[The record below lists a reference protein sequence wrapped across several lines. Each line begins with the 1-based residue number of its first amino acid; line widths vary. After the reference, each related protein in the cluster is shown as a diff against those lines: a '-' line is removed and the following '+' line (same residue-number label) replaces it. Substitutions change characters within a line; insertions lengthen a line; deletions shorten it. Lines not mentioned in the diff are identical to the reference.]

1 MKTNPPNSLELKS
14 SLGLQYDKYL
24 HKFQKLIPN
33 RIREIL
39 LVASPYD
46 SYLIEEDGL
55 VYDEIKKEYQGLNL
69 YHAPEVIHV
78 STAAEAYE
86 LLKIKR
92 FDMII
97 TTLHIKDVHAVKFAQ
112 TLRNQGYKIPI
123 VLLTYDNNE
132 RKSLMIGNKENVFDQ
147 IFIWHG
153 DYRLLVAII
162 KCMEDRLNVENDSE
176 VADVQSIILIEN
188 NVRFYS
194 LYLPIIYTEIFEQSQ
209 RLINEGINLTHKYLR
224 MRTRPKILLCTNY
237 EEAWTMFEKYSKN
250 ILGVISDVN
259 FNRNG
264 VKDKEAGIHFVKAV
278 KKRFSDVPVLLQ
290 SSNARFGQHAKE
302 LGVAFIL
309 KTSPSLLSDLR
320 QFIIHNFGFGDF
332 IFRLPNGKYVGQASN
347 LKTLEEEL
355 KTIPVESLLYH
366 GERNHFSSWLKA
378 RTEFT
383 LANMLRSKQVK
394 DYETPEGL
402 RKFLISSLVDY
413 RKWRTQ
419 GVITNYDYHTFDP
432 NNSFC
437 RIGGGSMGG
446 KARGLGF
453 VNNLLAKYNIDERF
467 PNVKI
472 SVPTTVVIG
481 TEVFDTFLT
490 QNKLLNFA
498 LTCNN
503 DQEIVKRFTSA
514 FLPVEVTEKLRDLMT
529 QMTKPIA
536 VRSSS
541 LLEDSQYQPFAGVY
555 ETYMLPNN
563 KDDTNARL
571 LDLSTAIKKVYA
583 SIFYQKSKDYIKATD
598 YRLEEEKMAIVIQ
611 NIMGTEKNDR
621 FYPDCSGVAK
631 SHNFYPYQPQKASDG
646 IAQIVLGLGKM
657 VVDGGK
663 TLRFC
668 PKFPRH
674 IMQFFSSTETLKT
687 AQQDFFALSMKSR
700 LENIVT
706 TEDQFVQK
714 FELEDAEIDG
724 SLIYS
729 GSTYSME
736 NNAIYDSISR
746 PGHRIVTFAPILQYD
761 LFPLPSILDF
771 ILELGSW
778 SMGTPVEIEFAV
790 NLNVPYGAP
799 KEFALLQMRPLV
811 LNFEME
817 ELQTESIPKNQIL
830 IKSSQ
835 VLGNGIQRNIFDVIL
850 VDPDLFNRS
859 ESRNVALEIAAF
871 NTILRNQERP
881 YLLIGLGRWG
891 TADPWLG
898 IPVSWD
904 QINGASA
911 IVEASF
917 KDFEVSPSQGSHFF
931 QNITSFNIS
940 YFTINSNSSSNID
953 WKFFKKLTPVAT
965 RECVHHY
972 QFDKPLTI
980 MINGSKG
987 KGIIIRPGFDE
998 NE

>member
-1 MKTNPPNSLELKS
+1 MNHNAKNSLEVKS
-14 SLGLQYDKYL
+14 SLGVQYDTNL

-39 LVASPYD
+39 FVASPYD

-86 LLKIKR
+86 LLKIKK

-97 TTLHIKDVHAVKFAQ
+97 TTLHIKDIHAIKFAQ
-112 TLRNQGYKIPI
+112 ALRTQGYKIPI
-123 VLLTYDNNE
+123 VLLTYDNSE
-132 RKSLMIGNKENVFDQ
+132 IKSLIMGNKESVFDQ

-162 KCMEDRLNVENDSE
+162 KCMEDRLNVENDSQ

-188 NVRFYS
+188 SVRFYS

-209 RLINEGINLTHKYLR
+209 RLINEGLNLTHKHLR

-259 FNRNG
+259 FKRNG
-264 VKDKEAGIHFVKAV
+264 VKDSEAGIHFVKAV
-278 KKRFSDVPVLLQ
+278 KKRFNDVPVLLQ
-290 SSNARFGQHAKE
+290 SSNACFEKNAKE
-302 LGVAFIL
+302 LGVSFIL
-309 KTSPSLLSDLR
+309 KTSPSLLYDLR
-320 QFIIHNFGFGDF
+320 QFIVQNFGFGDF
-332 IFRLPNGKYVGQASN
+332 IFRLPDGTYIGQASN

-355 KTIPVESLLYH
+355 RTVPVESIIYH

-378 RTEFT
+378 RTELT
-383 LANMLRSKQVK
+383 LANMLRSKKVK

-402 RKFLISSLVDY
+402 RNFLLNSLIKY

-453 VNNLLAKYNIDERF
+453 VNNLLGKYKVDERF
-467 PNVKI
+467 PNVNI
-472 SVPTTVVIG
+472 FVPTTVVLG
-481 TEVFDTFLT
+481 TEVFDKFLLL
-490 QNKLLNFA
+490 NKLLNFA
-498 LTCNN
+498 LTCND
-503 DQEIVKRFTSA
+503 DQEILKRFSSA
-514 FLPVEVTEKLRDLMT
+514 FLPIEVTEKLHDLMA
-529 QMTKPIA
+529 QLTKPLA

-563 KDDTNARL
+563 KSDTNARL
-571 LDLSTAIKKVYA
+571 QDLMMAIKKVYA
-583 SIFYQKSKDYIKATD
+583 SIFYQKSKDYIKATE

-631 SHNFYPYQPQKASDG
+631 SHNFYPYKPQKASDG

-668 PKFPRH
+668 PKYPRH
-674 IMQFFSSTETLKT
+674 ILHSFSSNETLKT
-687 AQQDFFALSMKSR
+687 AQQDFFALSMKTR
-700 LENIVT
+700 PENIVT
-706 TEDQFVQK
+706 ALDLFVHK
-714 FELEDAEIDG
+714 YDLEDAEKDG

-736 NNAIYDSISR
+736 NNTIYDGISR
-746 PGHRIVTFAPILQYD
+746 RGHRLVTFTPVLQYD
-761 LFPLPSILDF
+761 LFPLPEVLDY
-771 ILELGSW
+771 ILELASW

-790 NLNVPYGAP
+790 NLNVPCGSP
-799 KEFALLQMRPLV
+799 REFALLQMRPLV

-817 ELQTESIPKNQIL
+817 ELQTENIPMGQML
-830 IKSSQ
+830 VKSSQ
-835 VLGNGIQRNIFDVIL
+835 VLGNGIQRNIYDAIV

-859 ESRNVALEIAAF
+859 ESHNVAQEIAAF
-871 NTILRNQERP
+871 NTLLRNQERP
-881 YLLIGLGRWG
+881 YLLIGPGRWG

-940 YFTINSNSSSNID
+940 YFTVNSNSSSTID
-953 WKFFKKLTPVAT
+953 WKFFKKLTPLAT
-965 RECVHHY
+965 RASVHHF

-980 MINGSKG
+980 MINGYKG
-987 KGIIIRPGFDE
+987 KGLITHPGYKQ
-998 NE
+998 NL